1 MAAIVY
7 VAFAVGLG
15 RSSWAVLGALG
26 LFLAA
31 GHFASEWS
39 GGAFELFD
47 GEATTDWAPLVV
59 FAVLGFLLVALGLL
73 VERRRTA
80 AP

>member
-1 MAAIVY
+1 M
-7 VAFAVGLG
+7 
-15 RSSWAVLGALG
+15 S
-26 LFLAA
+26 
-31 GHFASEWS
+31 GHSKWS

-59 FAVLGFLLVALGLL
+59 FAFLGFLLVALGLL